1 MANIL
6 NDGKKWVVF
15 RMLKPPFEGEL
26 EYEREEEWEAWIRD
40 NPNEPHGEMY
50 ELIATGLT
58 FMQASAMVEMS
69 Q

>member
-26 EYEREEEWEAWIRD
+26 EYEREEEWEAWMRD
-40 NPNEPHGEMY
+40 NPNENDGY
-50 ELIATGLT
+50 ELVATGLT